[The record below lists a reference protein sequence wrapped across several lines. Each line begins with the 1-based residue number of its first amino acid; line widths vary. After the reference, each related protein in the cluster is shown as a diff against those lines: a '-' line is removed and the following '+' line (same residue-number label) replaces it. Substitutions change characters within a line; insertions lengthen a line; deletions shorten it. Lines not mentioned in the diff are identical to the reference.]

1 MSNYQSSETFAW
13 SLLVSNT
20 ESESE
25 MFSEFGRLVARKN
38 TQVFLHDKPKTS
50 CTRRIFMNEQQP
62 TSPEKSAAVTDVA
75 FHSTHRNGYQSKLL
89 FFHSKGDRC
98 SLWGL
103 LHCDELPAM
112 EHRVIAVMTPSW
124 LVWIL
129 TAMPVWLDH
138 SSFLFW
144 PVCFWTQNFIY
155 YDSVSCVWFLL
166 PYVSLQSNRV
176 WKPLKLGV
184 SIWFSL
190 WGFSSLLT
198 WK

>member
-38 TQVFLHDKPKTS
+38 TQVFLHDQPKTS
-50 CTRRIFMNEQQP
+50 CSRRIFMNEQQP

-124 LVWIL
+124 LVWTL

-138 SSFLFW
+138 SSFLFCLF
-144 PVCFWTQNFIY
+144 CFWTQNFIY

-166 PYVSLQSNRV
+166 PYVSLQSNRA
-176 WKPLKLGV
+176 WKPLKLGL

-198 WK
+198 LK

>member
-25 MFSEFGRLVARKN
+25 MFSEFDRVVARKN

-50 CTRRIFMNEQQP
+50 CSRRIFMNEQQP

-103 LHCDELPAM
+103 LHRDELTTM
-112 EHRVIAVMTPSW
+112 EHCVIAV
-124 LVWIL
+124 I
-129 TAMPVWLDH
+129 
-138 SSFLFW
+138 LFW
-144 PVCFWTQNFIY
+144 I
-155 YDSVSCVWFLL
+155 
-166 PYVSLQSNRV
+166 
-176 WKPLKLGV
+176 
-184 SIWFSL
+184 
-190 WGFSSLLT
+190 FSSCEENFSELYT
-198 WK
+198 WKKFSTTPKIRGNSALSSPRKSA

>member
-25 MFSEFGRLVARKN
+25 MFSEFDRVVARKN

-50 CTRRIFMNEQQP
+50 YTRRIFMNEQQP

-103 LHCDELPAM
+103 LHCDELPRDRS
-112 EHRVIAVMTPSW
+112 HDTVMISMNFNSYASLVRSFITPVLSV
-124 LVWIL
+124 LFLNTKFSIL
-129 TAMPVWLDH
+129 WQ
-138 SSFLFW
+138 
-144 PVCFWTQNFIY
+144 C
-155 YDSVSCVWFLL
+155 
-166 PYVSLQSNRV
+166 
-176 WKPLKLGV
+176 
-184 SIWFSL
+184 
-190 WGFSSLLT
+190 
-198 WK
+198 